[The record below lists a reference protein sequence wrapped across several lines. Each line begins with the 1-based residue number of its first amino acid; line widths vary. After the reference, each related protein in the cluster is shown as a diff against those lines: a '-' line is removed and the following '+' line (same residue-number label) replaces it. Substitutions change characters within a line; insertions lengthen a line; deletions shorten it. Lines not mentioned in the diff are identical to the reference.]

1 MTFALMEFDTI
12 CAIATPPG
20 LGALGVVRVSGPDTI
35 VKLNQLFTSKDLSA
49 QKGYTIHF
57 GRIEHNGQTIDEVL
71 LSLFRNPKSYTGED
85 LIELSCHGSPYI
97 LKQLLEA
104 LNAQGIRLAA
114 AGEFTQR
121 AFLNGKMDL
130 SQAEA
135 VGDLIASENSAAHRT
150 ALYQMRGGFSE
161 EIKEMREKLIHFASM
176 IELELDFSEEDVE
189 FADRSE
195 LVALIE
201 GIESY
206 LHKLIESFKLGNV
219 IRNGISVV
227 IAGKPNAGKSTL
239 LNALFNEERA
249 LVTELAGTT
258 RDTIEEELVIEGIR
272 FRFVDTA
279 GLRETEDVVEALGVK
294 RSYQKVQEASILL
307 YLFDASVEEESMV
320 LQELEDLKTSSDQR
334 VLAIGNKMDQG
345 QSQFGKLKPIFIS
358 AKAGKGLEKLK
369 QALLSEVMS
378 EGFNAED
385 TIVTNARHV
394 NALQSTLDALERTK
408 AGVRSG
414 NSGDMVALDIRQAL
428 NYLSEITGDISHED
442 LLDNIFSKFSCFI

>member
-20 LGALGVVRVSGPDTI
+20 LGALGVVRISGPDCI
-35 VKLNQLFTSKDLSA
+35 LKLNELFPTKDLSK

-57 GRIEHNGQTIDEVL
+57 GRIEFQGQTIDEVL

-442 LLDNIFSKFSCFI
+442 LLDNIFSKFCIGK

>member
-1 MTFALMEFDTI
+1 MKTI

-20 LGALGVVRVSGPDTI
+20 LGALGVVRVSGPETI
-35 VKLNQLFTSKDLSA
+35 QKLNALFPTKDLSK
-49 QKGYTIHF
+49 QEGYSIHF
-57 GRIEHNGQTIDEVL
+57 GRIEFQGKTIDEVL

-85 LIELSCHGSPYI
+85 LIEISCHGSPFI

-104 LNAQGIRLAA
+104 LSSQGIRLAK

-150 ALYQMRGGFSE
+150 ALYQMRGGFSKK
-161 EIKEMREKLIHFASM
+161 IKEMREKLIHFASM

-195 LVALIE
+195 LIDLIV

-249 LVTELAGTT
+249 LVTEIAGTT

-279 GLRETEDVVEALGVK
+279 GLRETEDLVESLGVK
-294 RSYQKVQEASILL
+294 RSYRKVQEASILL
-307 YLFDASVEEESMV
+307 YLFDASNEKESAV
-320 LQELEDLKTSSDQR
+320 LKEIEDLKTSSDQR
-334 VLAIGNKMDQG
+334 VLAIGNKVDRG
-345 QSQFGKLKPIFIS
+345 QSEFSSLNPIYIS
-358 AKAGKGLEKLK
+358 AKEGLGLEDLK
-369 QALLSEVMS
+369 TSLLAQVMS
-378 EGFNAED
+378 EGSNTED

-394 NALQSTLDALERTK
+394 SALQSTLDALERTK
-408 AGVRSG
+408 SGIQAG
-414 NSGDMVALDIRQAL
+414 NSGDMMALDIRQAL
-428 NYLSEITGDISHED
+428 NFLSEITGDISHED
-442 LLDNIFSKFSCFI
+442 LLDNIFSKFCIGK

>member
-1 MTFALMEFDTI
+1 MKTI

-20 LGALGVVRVSGPDTI
+20 LGALGVVRVSGPDCI
-35 VKLNQLFTSKDLSA
+35 LKLNELFPTKDLSK

-57 GRIEHNGQTIDEVL
+57 GRIEFQGQTIDEVL

-150 ALYQMRGGFSE
+150 TLYQMRGGFSE

-442 LLDNIFSKFSCFI
+442 LLDNIFSKFCIGK

>member
-20 LGALGVVRVSGPDTI
+20 LGALGVVRISGPDCI
-35 VKLNQLFTSKDLSA
+35 LKLNELFPTKDLSK

-57 GRIEHNGQTIDEVL
+57 GRIEFQGQTIDEVL

-189 FADRSE
+189 FADRSK

-442 LLDNIFSKFSCFI
+442 LLDNIFSKFCIGK